1 MRLSKVVKSPLA
13 WVGYRWFRVRWAV
26 KSRWRRARG
35 RHGAFKHAEISP
47 RASRLTELWE
57 NRWSSAD
64 PLGYEL
70 RVEYADQW
78 VRFHSLP
85 DSKRYAENDAEYD
98 EILRRHLT
106 VLRELQG
113 SAAAPELQVIG
124 ADWDWNDF
132 AAGCSKRML
141 PGAWPWRSREPDDYT
156 EGHRYFWATTGLSD
170 PQLDG
175 LLLAAADDAGRFVI
189 GAPDLEWLYCP
200 YDGGADVL
208 LPSSVER
215 DALRSRHQDWLSPHS
230 GGL

>member
-13 WVGYRWFRVRWAV
+13 WVGYRWFRVRRAV
-26 KSRWRRARG
+26 QSRWRRARG

-113 SAAAPELQVIG
+113 SAARALQV
-124 ADWDWNDF
+124 
-132 AAGCSKRML
+132 
-141 PGAWPWRSREPDDYT
+141 
-156 EGHRYFWATTGLSD
+156 
-170 PQLDG
+170 LDG
-175 LLLAAADDAGRFVI
+175 AAADLRALGRGEDLPRTLAARASGLSRGTRTAGDRR
-189 GAPDLEWLYCP
+189 GLGLE
-200 YDGGADVL
+200 
-208 LPSSVER
+208 R
-215 DALRSRHQDWLSPHS
+215 LRS
-230 GGL
+230 GLF